1 MRLPG
6 PVAQEGVFGTGVVVR
21 VALDGAAPSVS
32 DQRESTLQ
40 GDHRQATPAM
50 GLVDED
56 AGDPV
61 AGQDVELLLVLIA
74 VVDVRHLL
82 GGPELA
88 PGHDLLLVQNQ
99 GGMRTP
105 LLHQPA
111 LQGTVRLLGALLV
124 RVHGVEQVQRAGRV
138 VAHSPTSPPAP
149 VGAAGPA

>member
-1 MRLPG
+1 M
-6 PVAQEGVFGTGVVVR
+6 R
-21 VALDGAAPSVS
+21 VALDGAAPSVN

-88 PGHDLLLVQNQ
+88 PGHDLLLVQDQ

-111 LQGTVRLLGALLV
+111 LQGTVRLLGALSAFIV
-124 RVHGVEQVQRAGRV
+124 WNRSSAQVVSSLTRR
-138 VAHSPTSPPAP
+138 PPLP
-149 VGAAGPA
+149 LQWVQPA